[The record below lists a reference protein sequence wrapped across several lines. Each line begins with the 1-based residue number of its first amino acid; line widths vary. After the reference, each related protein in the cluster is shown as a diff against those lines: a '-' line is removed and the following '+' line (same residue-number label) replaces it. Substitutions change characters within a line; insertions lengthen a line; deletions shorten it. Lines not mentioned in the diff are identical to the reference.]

1 MNCFDNEV
9 LWDFL
14 EGSSSDK
21 DAVLKHIQHCDNCR
35 QRLEKLKAEQAEL
48 RLASSQVQL
57 LDESFVGE
65 VMKRIEELDEKES
78 VKVTRKQ
85 VGRFRRW
92 KWFGTVAAGLAV
104 AVIVGAVVSPTFAS
118 YLPLFRQFVQVQEQD
133 MNKLYRKDDIKVTDK
148 GLTVHVKQI
157 VADSTQLMVFY
168 QIEDSRG
175 KVLPIYHHWIR
186 YPYLVLDDG
195 SGQPLVGGFNPG
207 GYPGRDV
214 DKATW
219 VVLVFDLNKVKRKDQ
234 LTLKLDTKQ
243 VGSVKGSWKLNVPI
257 DLSKLKGTVRE
268 VVIGKTMEAHGVRVT
283 LKKIK
288 FTPLGTFLELDRQIS
303 PQLRKQYEQSY
314 GPKFVSSVLMDVDY
328 GFRILDDTGKVLVE
342 KEAGI
347 EGRFNMGKY
356 GAQVYEKLDN
366 YLLQPFPHNKRLT
379 FELTEITR
387 VEPAPLSLTFDPRK
401 LPAKVEDGQ
410 GNSLAV
416 TFAAIKPES
425 FYIPNAPQK
434 KVFAFFAKG
443 QLKGNEFPFRH
454 MTMGVTDEN
463 GKKLL
468 SFPANASGKL
478 STSGE
483 IKEMHGT
490 FIVDEISQLPQKITL
505 QPFWVKKYEGL
516 SVEAELPV
524 NP

>member
-1 MNCFDNEV
+1 MNCFDDEV

-14 EGSSSDK
+14 EGDSSDK
-21 DAVLKHIQHCDNCR
+21 DDVLKHIQHCDNCR

-48 RLASSQVQL
+48 RQAASQVQL
-57 LDESFVGE
+57 LDASFVGE
-65 VMKRIEELDEKES
+65 VMKRIAEFDDKES
-78 VKVTRKQ
+78 VKVNREPAE
-85 VGRFRRW
+85 RFRRW

-104 AVIVGAVVSPTFAS
+104 AIIVGALVSPTFAS

-133 MNKLYRKDDIKVTDK
+133 MNKLYRKEDIKVTDK

-157 VADSTQLMVFY
+157 VADSTQLMVIY

-195 SGQPLVGGFNPG
+195 SGQPQVGGVHPG

-219 VVLVFDLNKVKRKDQ
+219 AVLVFDLNQVKHKDR
-234 LTLKLDTKQ
+234 LVLKLDTKQ

-268 VVIGKTMEAHGVRVT
+268 VVIGKTLEAHGVRVT

-288 FTPLGTFLELDRQIS
+288 YTPLGTFLELNRQIS

-314 GPKFVSSVLMDVDY
+314 GPEFARFGLYDVDY
-328 GFRILDDTGKVLVE
+328 GFRILDETGKVLVE

-347 EGRFNMGKY
+347 EGRFHMEKY
-356 GAQVYEKLDN
+356 GAHIYEKLNN
-366 YLLQPFPHNKRLT
+366 YLFQPFPHNKRLT

-387 VEPAPLSLTFDPRK
+387 VEPAPLTLTFDPRK

-425 FYIPNAPQK
+425 FYIQNAPQK
-434 KVFAFFAKG
+434 KVFAFYAKG
-443 QLKGNEFPFRH
+443 HLKGNEFPYHH
-454 MTMGVTDEN
+454 MIMVVTDGN
-463 GKKLL
+463 GKRYWPLFTG
-468 SFPANASGKL
+468 SIGR
-478 STSGE
+478 
-483 IKEMHGT
+483 EMRGT
-490 FIVDEISQLPQKITL
+490 FIVNEISQLPQKITL
-505 QPFWVKKYEGL
+505 QPFWVKKYKGL
-516 SVEAELPV
+516 SVETELSV

>member
-14 EGSSSDK
+14 EGGSSDK

-85 VGRFRRW
+85 AGRFRRW

-104 AVIVGAVVSPTFAS
+104 AVMVGAVVSPTFAS

-157 VADSTQLMVFY
+157 VADSTQLMVFL

-175 KVLPIYHHWIR
+175 KVLPIYHHWIL

-195 SGQPLVGGFNPG
+195 SGQPQVGQDYPG
-207 GYPGRDV
+207 GDV

-219 VVLVFDLNKVKRKDQ
+219 AVLVFDLNKVKHKDR
-234 LTLKLDTKQ
+234 LVLKLDTKQ
-243 VGSVKGSWKLNVPI
+243 IGSVKGSWKMNVPI
-257 DLSKLKGTVRE
+257 DLSKLKDTVRE
-268 VVIGKTMEAHGVRVT
+268 VVIGKTLEAHGVRVT

-303 PQLRKQYEQSY
+303 PQLRKQYEQYY
-314 GPKFVSSVLMDVDY
+314 GPKFATIALMDVNY
-328 GFRILDDTGKVLVE
+328 GFRILDETGKVLAE
-342 KEAGI
+342 REAGI
-347 EGRFNMGKY
+347 SFHMEKY
-356 GAQVYEKLDN
+356 GAAQVYEKRDN
-366 YLLQPFPHNKRLT
+366 YLFQPFPHNKRLT
-379 FELTEITR
+379 FELTEINR
-387 VEPAPLSLTFDPRK
+387 VEPAPLTLTFDPRK

-416 TFAAIKPES
+416 TFAA
-425 FYIPNAPQK
+425 
-434 KVFAFFAKG
+434 
-443 QLKGNEFPFRH
+443 
-454 MTMGVTDEN
+454 
-463 GKKLL
+463 
-468 SFPANASGKL
+468 
-478 STSGE
+478 
-483 IKEMHGT
+483 
-490 FIVDEISQLPQKITL
+490 
-505 QPFWVKKYEGL
+505 
-516 SVEAELPV
+516 
-524 NP
+524 

>member
-1 MNCFDNEV
+1 MNCFADEV

-14 EGSSSDK
+14 EGGSSDK

-35 QRLEKLKAEQAEL
+35 KRLEKLKAEQSEL
-48 RLASSQVQL
+48 RQAAGQVKL

-65 VMKRIEELDEKES
+65 VMNRITELDEKEHP
-78 VKVTRKQ
+78 VKENRKPA
-85 VGRFRRW
+85 GRFRRW

-104 AVIVGAVVSPTFAS
+104 AVIVGAVASPTFAS

-133 MNKLYRKDDIKVTDK
+133 MNKLYRKEDIKVTDK

-195 SGQPLVGGFNPG
+195 SGQPQVGGFRPG
-207 GYPGRDV
+207 GYPGQDV

-219 VVLVFDLNKVKRKDQ
+219 AVLVFDLNKVKHKDR
-234 LTLKLDTKQ
+234 LVLKLDTKQ

-257 DLSKLKGTVRE
+257 DLSKLKGTLRE
-268 VVIGKTMEAHGVRVT
+268 VVIGKTLEAHGVRVT

-288 FTPLGTFLELDRQIS
+288 YTPLGTFLELDRQIS
-303 PQLRKQYEQSY
+303 PQLRNQYEQTY
-314 GPKFVSSVLMDVDY
+314 GPKFARFALGDVDY
-328 GFRILDDTGKVLVE
+328 GFRILDETGKVLVE

-347 EGRFNMGKY
+347 GGRFHMMDKY
-356 GAQVYEKLDN
+356 GAHIYEKLDN
-366 YLLQPFPHNKRLT
+366 YLFQPFPHNKRLT
-379 FELTEITR
+379 FELTEVNR
-387 VEPAPLSLTFDPRK
+387 VESAPLTLTFDPRK

-416 TFAAIKPES
+416 TFAAIKPKS
-425 FYIPNAPQK
+425 FYIQNAPQK
-434 KVFAFFAKG
+434 KVFAFYAKG
-443 QLKGNEFPFRH
+443 HLKENDFPSH
-454 MTMGVTDEN
+454 QMTMAVTVE
-463 GKKLL
+463 
-468 SFPANASGKL
+468 SGKRYWPL
-478 STSGE
+478 GGVGMKKRGTGV
-483 IKEMHGT
+483 EMTGT

-516 SVEAELPV
+516 SVETELPV